1 MGWPNKDSKDLAAFF
16 PNTILE
22 TGWDILF
29 FWVARMVQFGLW
41 LHNTLPFKYV
51 FLHPI
56 IRDKDGKKM
65 SKSSGNVIDPVE
77 IIDGTTLEN
86 LKKKVLEGNL
96 PANEIERTI
105 KQKEADFPE
114 GIPECGSDAL
124 RFGLLA
130 YMQRALNINLDVLR
144 IIGYRQFC
152 NKIWQ
157 TIKFGL
163 SKLPKE
169 IKYEPNRSS

>member
-1 MGWPNKDSKDLAAFF
+1 MGWPDKDSKDLAAFF
-16 PNTILE
+16 PNSTLE

-29 FWVARMVQFGLW
+29 FWVARMVSMSLW
-41 LHNTLPFKYV
+41 LTGKLPFKNV

-96 PANEIERTI
+96 PQSEIAKTI
-105 KQKEADFPE
+105 KSKEVDFPD

-152 NKIWQ
+152 NKIW
-157 TIKFGL
+157 
-163 SKLPKE
+163 
-169 IKYEPNRSS
+169 

>member
-1 MGWPNKDSKDLAAFF
+1 MS
-16 PNTILE
+16 
-22 TGWDILF
+22 
-29 FWVARMVQFGLW
+29 LW
-41 LHNTLPFKYV
+41 LTGKLPFKYV

-96 PANEIERTI
+96 PQNEIERNL
-105 KQKEADFPE
+105 KSKEQDFPD

-144 IIGYRQFC
+144 IIGYR
-152 NKIWQ
+152 
-157 TIKFGL
+157 
-163 SKLPKE
+163 
-169 IKYEPNRSS
+169 